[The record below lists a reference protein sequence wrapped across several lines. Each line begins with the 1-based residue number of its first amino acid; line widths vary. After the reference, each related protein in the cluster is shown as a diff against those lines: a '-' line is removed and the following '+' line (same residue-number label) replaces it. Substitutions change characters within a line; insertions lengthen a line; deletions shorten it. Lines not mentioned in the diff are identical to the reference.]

1 MLTPSPCVLI
11 VDDDT
16 ALLQALPLALA
27 LRLPGIQVETSDSA
41 LEALSRIQ
49 QRDYDTIVTD
59 IKMPGMDGLALLA
72 RIKESRPD
80 TPTLLITGH
89 GEHNLAIEALRG
101 GAYDFIQK
109 PIDRDYFVAA
119 LQRAMHTY
127 ALRRQV
133 QEQQHAL
140 EEHARSLEALV
151 QERTR
156 ELVEANATKD
166 EFLSLASHELR
177 TPLSSL
183 KAMIQV
189 LLRRQETSGVVRR
202 PELENMERS
211 VRRMELLVNDLLN
224 TSLLETG
231 MFALH
236 TKRCDL
242 VTLCRRI
249 LAEHVMGTNV
259 RVTFVAPADPI
270 EVEVDV
276 DRISQVVLNLLSNAR
291 KYSPVG
297 APITLT
303 LERGEDTCVLM
314 VQDQGVGIPED
325 QFPHIFERFY
335 RVPGIERQSGSNVGL
350 GLGLYIAQKIVE
362 CHKGHIEVS
371 SHPGNGST
379 FSVILPLADE
389 VHNSLQEDG
398 WPVSSS
404 VDTGW

>member
-1 MLTPSPCVLI
+1 MTLTPSPCVLI

-41 LEALSRIQ
+41 IEALSRIQ
-49 QRDYDTIVTD
+49 QRDYDTVVTD

-72 RIKESRPD
+72 RIKELRPD

-119 LQRAMHTY
+119 LQRAMQTY

-133 QEQQHAL
+133 QEQQRAL
-140 EEHARSLEALV
+140 EEYAHSLEALV

-156 ELVEANATKD
+156 ELVQANATKD

-189 LLRRQETSGVVRR
+189 LLRRQETTGVVRR

-236 TKRCDL
+236 MRRCDL

-249 LAEHVMGTNV
+249 LEEHVMGTNV
-259 RVTFVAPADPI
+259 RITFVTPSDPI

-291 KYSPVG
+291 KYSSVG
-297 APITLT
+297 APISLI
-303 LERGEDTCVLM
+303 LERREDTGVLM
-314 VQDQGVGIPED
+314 VQDQGVGIPQD
-325 QFPHIFERFY
+325 QLPHIFERFY

-362 CHKGHIEVS
+362 CHKGRIEVS

-389 VHNSLQEDG
+389 VHNPPQEDE
-398 WPVSSS
+398 WPVLL
-404 VDTGW
+404 

>member
-1 MLTPSPCVLI
+1 MALTPSPCVLI

-41 LEALSRIQ
+41 IEALSRIQ
-49 QRDYDTIVTD
+49 QRDYDTVVTD

-72 RIKESRPD
+72 RIKELRPD

-119 LQRAMHTY
+119 LQRAMQTY

-133 QEQQHAL
+133 QEQQRAL
-140 EEHARSLEALV
+140 EEYAHSLEALV

-156 ELVEANATKD
+156 ELVQANATKD

-189 LLRRQETSGVVRR
+189 LLRRQETTGVVRR

-236 TKRCDL
+236 MRRCDL

-249 LAEHVMGTNV
+249 LEEHVMGTNV
-259 RVTFVAPADPI
+259 RITFVTPSDPI

-291 KYSPVG
+291 KYSSVG
-297 APITLT
+297 APISLI
-303 LERGEDTCVLM
+303 LERREDTGVLM
-314 VQDQGVGIPED
+314 VQDQGVGIPQD
-325 QFPHIFERFY
+325 QLPHIFERFY

-362 CHKGHIEVS
+362 CHKGRIEVS

-389 VHNSLQEDG
+389 VHNPPQEDE
-398 WPVSSS
+398 WPVLL
-404 VDTGW
+404 